1 MTAPQ
6 FKGQVAVQTYR
17 YLRVALIAL
26 IALISVAVFR
36 EHAATKAI
44 GSCFQTSISAYYY
57 TPAQAVFVGALVAI
71 GVCLIAL
78 QGNTEVE
85 DVLLNLAGMLAPVV
99 AFVPTPAPVPQCW
112 SVPRNDD
119 LTWQNVANN
128 MFALFVVG
136 AIALV
141 WAGISVLTG
150 TKDAAGR
157 RVHQWHHLIG
167 LGAGAAIYL
176 AFGLWYRHPASFLAG
191 AHYTAAVP
199 MYVLF
204 GAVVFNNAYSTSFAG
219 RPGSPL
225 VSVLRWL
232 GPLYFRIRSPY
243 AAVAALMV
251 WSLVVLLI
259 LPHLFT
265 WRHALL
271 WLEFAEIG
279 LFAVFWVLE
288 TIAQWNEEVTRLPVS
303 PGIAFGSGGQGR

>member
-6 FKGQVAVQTYR
+6 VKTQVAIQTYR
-17 YLRVALIAL
+17 YLRVSLIAL
-26 IALISVAVFR
+26 VALVFVAVFR
-36 EHAATKAI
+36 EHAATSAV
-44 GSCFQTSISAYYY
+44 GSCFQVSISAYYY
-57 TPAQAVFVGALVAI
+57 TPAQAVFVSALVAI
-71 GVCLIAL
+71 GICLIAL
-78 QGNTEVE
+78 KGNTEVE

-99 AFVPTPAPVPQCW
+99 AFVPTHAPVPQCW

-119 LTWQNVANN
+119 LTVQNVVNN

-141 WAGISVLTG
+141 WAGISVLAG
-150 TKDAAGR
+150 TKGPDGQR
-157 RVHQWHHLIG
+157 RHQWHHLIG
-167 LGAGAAIYL
+167 LGLGAALYL

-191 AHYTAAVP
+191 GHYTAAIP

-204 GAVVFNNAYSTSFAG
+204 GAVVFNNAYRTTYAD

-225 VSVLRWL
+225 VRVLRWL
-232 GPLYFRIRSPY
+232 GPFYFRIRSPY
-243 AAVAALMV
+243 GAVSALMV

-279 LFAVFWVLE
+279 LFAAFWVLE
-288 TIAQWNEEVTRLPVS
+288 TIAQWNEEVTRERAPAR
-303 PGIAFGSGGQGR
+303 IAFGSGDAGR